1 MPKLRIFEKMFQKSY
16 NRNYRLLRGHPGGVH
31 EFSSETLFLGTR
43 SQFGVAEAYE
53 VMKVWWLW
61 VLLGSVSLPPTLPKK
76 KGKRTTGL
84 KQPSEFKRSSC
95 LRNLRTWLFWL
106 YHCAAEF
113 SRFLLLSFIPPKHSK
128 SKVTTRLKSKLFVS
142 DVFSF
147 NTWS

>member
-31 EFSSETLFLGTR
+31 EFSSETLLLGTR
-43 SQFGVAEAYE
+43 SPFGVAEAYE

-95 LRNLRTWLFWL
+95 LRNLRTWLF
-106 YHCAAEF
+106 CALSLR
-113 SRFLLLSFIPPKHSK
+113 SRIFQIPSFIIYPPKTTSGNVMIETNSK
-128 SKVTTRLKSKLFVS
+128 SKVTTRL
-142 DVFSF
+142 
-147 NTWS
+147 